1 MSILNIMLGML
12 LMCWVLL
19 LHQLKVPFIS
29 RGGIL
34 KIILI
39 VLSVML
45 VSAGVIRLTSPTI
58 SSKTIYGKEHK
69 PAFKS
74 NAFKLNKIK

>member
-12 LMCWVLL
+12 LMSWALL

-45 VSAGVIRLTSPTI
+45 VSDGVLRLTNPIKSSTI
-58 SSKTIYGKEHK
+58 VYSKEHK

-74 NAFKLNKIK
+74 NSFKSNKMK